1 MKRLTSINDDG
12 TLFINFDDD
21 SVVTVEWLI
30 RNKFYTKLKQ
40 IAAMLACYENL
51 AEQGK
56 LIKLPCKVGDMV
68 YYLWKGEISEME
80 VTEISVGIEE
90 PLYEMR
96 YINNATRIHFYE
108 EEFGQTIFHTPEE
121 AEAALKKMEGENE
134 NNN

>member
-1 MKRLTSINDDG
+1 MERFTRRISTGEAIPADWSITEKNYDKC
-12 TLFINFDDD
+12 LQ
-21 SVVTVEWLI
+21 
-30 RNKFYTKLKQ
+30 KL
-40 IAAMLACYENL
+40 ADYEDL
-51 AEQGK
+51 EEQGK
-56 LIKLPCKVGDMV
+56 LIKLSCRVGDTV

-108 EEFGQTIFHTPEE
+108 KEFGQTIFHTPEE
-121 AEAALKKMEGENE
+121 ARVALKKMEGENE

>member
-1 MKRLTSINDDG
+1 MKLTDKIRIYINAYG
-12 TLFINFDDD
+12 QPPFGRA
-21 SVVTVEWLI
+21 VEGTVELLQEALDKI
-30 RNKFYTKLKQ
+30 TEYEKLEK
-40 IAAMLACYENL
+40 
-51 AEQGK
+51 QGK
-56 LIKLPCKVGDMV
+56 LIKLPCKVGDKV